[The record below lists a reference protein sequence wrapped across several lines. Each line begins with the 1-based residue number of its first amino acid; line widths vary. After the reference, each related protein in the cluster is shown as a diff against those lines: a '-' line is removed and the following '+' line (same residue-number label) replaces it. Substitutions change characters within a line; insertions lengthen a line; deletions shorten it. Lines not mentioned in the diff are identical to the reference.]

1 MTKAFVGMAVIMI
14 AVLSQAPLLATT
26 PPESGN
32 FPAGFWSDVLSGR
45 DSVRYGDPGWVKRA
59 ARRRATREQIAA
71 GRTTLAAL
79 EQAQFVLPVLLG
91 RYKNA
96 TTTYDTTD
104 FRVLLFSDQNSTGSL
119 NKYYDEVSYGQF
131 QLTGKVYGW
140 FEVDNPQSYYNG
152 GDNGMGSDFPTNS
165 AGFVRE
171 VVAAADDS
179 VDFSQYDNDGP
190 DGKPNSGD
198 DDGYVDGVYVIY
210 PGLGPNQKTFGDSS
224 NLWPVSGTL
233 GSDNEFT
240 TNDFSDNGGFIKV
253 NAWAIAPEVY
263 GRGAG
268 VSEIQPI
275 GIFAHEFGHVL
286 GLPDL
291 YDRTD
296 DNEGPDFN
304 GSEGLGNWCLMAGGS
319 YGGDGQ
325 HWATPTHMS
334 AWCKLIMGW
343 VTPRT
348 VEQERQY
355 SINPAE
361 QAGDVLRLWADDH
374 RLSSYFL
381 VENRQQTGFDQYLT
395 GAGLLIYHVDENRW
409 YGKGNTGSGANN
421 DDETHK
427 LVDLEEADGLFDL
440 DNRENGGDA
449 GDPWPGT
456 ASNPTFDAGSTP
468 SSRDYAGDPTGVVIE
483 NISGSGFPMSAYF
496 RPAIEQGYSLVYD
509 EQGIS
514 GWLWGVK
521 NPADYWAGVL
531 FTAGDSGSLEALDIG
546 FQSDSATY
554 KVEIYSSLTS
564 GFGSWTPSGLL
575 ASFEGKSATSGWQ
588 TVILP
593 EAVKLDGGQDFFV
606 SLLIYNQAYS
616 VSFDRSGESSGR
628 SYTSSNGEYFF
639 DNISTSSSGG
649 DINIRARVRTF
660 NPLAAPLP
668 ALSAQEIDFGTV
680 GTGSSASRA
689 LQLHNN
695 GDAPLSASISVS
707 GSAEFTVSPS
717 SASVAPGDS
726 QQVSVAFAPTADG
739 SYAGTVTVTGADTSL
754 TVTLS
759 GTAATLALF
768 KNSIGDET
776 FTDTTS
782 GYELWVELNPVIS
795 DPLVRFVYTL
805 DGEKISGGVD
815 CVLVNG
821 RWVGS
826 LPAQPLGS
834 TILYYFVVSGGGE
847 IYTLPAG
854 APQDAYTVTV
864 ALSKPGDLDGDWR
877 VSIFD
882 LLELLKRLGG
892 QGDPGAADVDGNGK
906 VDIFDLLELLKMMGR
921 D

>member
-1 MTKAFVGMAVIMI
+1 MMI
-14 AVLSQAPLLATT
+14 LLSQAPLLATT
-26 PPESGN
+26 PPESGK

-45 DSVRYGDPGWVKRA
+45 DSVRYGDPGWVKRV

-79 EQAQFVLPVLLG
+79 DQAQFTLPVLLG

-104 FRVLLFSDQNSTGSL
+104 FRELLFGENPTGSL
-119 NKYYDEVSYGQF
+119 SDYYDEVSYGQF

-140 FEVDNPQSYYNG
+140 FDLDNTQSYYNG
-152 GDNGMGSDFPTNS
+152 GDNGQGSDFPTNS
-165 AGFVRE
+165 DGFVRD

-179 VDFSQYDNDGP
+179 VDFALFDNDGP
-190 DGKPNSGD
+190 DGQPNSGD
-198 DDGYVDGVYVIY
+198 DDGYVDGVYVVY
-210 PGLGPNQKTFGDSS
+210 PGLGPNQSTYGDSS
-224 NLWPVSGTL
+224 NLWPVSSTL
-233 GSDNEFT
+233 GDNEFT
-240 TNDFSDNGGFIKV
+240 TNDFSANGGFIKV

-263 GRGAG
+263 GRSGG

-296 DNEGPDFN
+296 DSEGPDFN
-304 GSEGLGNWCLMAGGS
+304 DSQGLGNWCLMAGGN

-348 VEQERQY
+348 IEQEGQY
-355 SINPAE
+355 SITPAE
-361 QAGDVLRLWADDH
+361 AAGDVLRLWADDH
-374 RLSSYFL
+374 RLSGYFL
-381 VENRQQTGFDQYLT
+381 VENRQQVGFDQYLA
-395 GAGLLIYHVDENRW
+395 GAGLMIYHVDENRW
-409 YGKGNTGSGANN
+409 YGEAGFSSGANN

-440 DNRENGGDA
+440 DNSENGGDA

-456 ASNPTFDAGSTP
+456 ASNFTFNANSIP
-468 SSRDYAGDPTGVVIE
+468 SSRDYVGDPTGVTIE
-483 NISGSGFPMSAYF
+483 NISGSDTTMSAWF
-496 RPAIEQGYSLVYD
+496 RPAVEQGYSLVYD

-514 GWLWGVK
+514 GWGWGLTE
-521 NPADYWAGVL
+521 PSDYWAGVL

-546 FQSDSATY
+546 FRADETTY
-554 KVEIYSSLTS
+554 KVKIYSSLTS

-575 ASFEGKSATSGWQ
+575 ASFDSSSATSGWQ

-593 EAVKLDGGQDFFV
+593 EAVELRQGQDFFV

-616 VSFDRSGESSGR
+616 VSYDRSGEPAGR
-628 SYTSSNGEYFF
+628 SYTSSSGEYFF
-639 DNISTSSSGG
+639 DNISTTDGGG

-668 ALSAQEIDFGTV
+668 ALSAAEIDFGTV
-680 GTGSSASRA
+680 GTGSTASREFS
-689 LQLHNN
+689 LYNN
-695 GDAPLSASISVS
+695 GDAGLSASISVS
-707 GSAEFTVSPS
+707 GSAEFSVSLS

-754 TVTLS
+754 TVALS
-759 GTAATLALF
+759 GTAATLAVF

-776 FTDTTS
+776 FTDTVG

-795 DPLVRFVYTL
+795 DPQVRFVYTL
-805 DGEKISGGVD
+805 DGDKISGGVD
-815 CVLVNG
+815 CVLVDG

-826 LPAQPLGS
+826 LPAQPLNS

-847 IYTLPAG
+847 EVYTLPAG
-854 APQDAYTVTV
+854 APQDSYTVTV
-864 ALSKPGDLDGDWR
+864 ALNKPGDLDGDWR

-892 QGDPGAADVDGNGK
+892 QGEPGAGDVDGNGK